1 MFQASENMQAEGRSI
16 HFYKNVQKTSR
27 NLGPILQV
35 LPLSKGLFKI
45 AEVTPPHIRNYCCF
59 VLIWEQVY
67 NQPSFVS
74 FFAGSSRSPL
84 STVDQ
89 NSPLAFVMGTTTKG
103 VILCSVFCLV
113 QAIISIVLPQI
124 YLWCSMLLTITYYFF
139 CPPNLYV
146 GCNVTPLSTWHFN
159 GNHGHDFNSQITS
172 TGKDVWLSLVG
183 IWSFMQFYTMHFKID
198 LIFCCEMRICT
209 TNCIMIRTRFW
220 PYPY

>member
-1 MFQASENMQAEGRSI
+1 
-16 HFYKNVQKTSR
+16 
-27 NLGPILQV
+27 
-35 LPLSKGLFKI
+35 
-45 AEVTPPHIRNYCCF
+45 
-59 VLIWEQVY
+59 
-67 NQPSFVS
+67 
-74 FFAGSSRSPL
+74 
-84 STVDQ
+84 
-89 NSPLAFVMGTTTKG
+89 MGTTTKG

-209 TNCIMIRTRFW
+209 TNYQVLTVPLYIALVQTMLLAMCWRHKKEVIRKPFVLASYGCHW
-220 PYPY
+220 PVMNLNSMWDLHVCSGFLWLPCRGTKLYHTNIIRL